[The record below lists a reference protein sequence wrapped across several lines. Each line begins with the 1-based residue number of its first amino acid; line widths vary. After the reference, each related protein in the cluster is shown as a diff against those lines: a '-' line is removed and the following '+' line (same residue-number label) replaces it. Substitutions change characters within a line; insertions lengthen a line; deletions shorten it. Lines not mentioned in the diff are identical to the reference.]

1 MRFSEALEGF
11 WLAKKRGYSTHT
23 VADYS
28 LTFRRFRL
36 FVGDADV
43 AGLVADDIRRF
54 LDAMQNRYELGNK
67 TLCNYWVA
75 LSAFW
80 TWAEVELGIDHI
92 IRNRVARPQFQRRR
106 IAPYRQEEVEAMLA
120 ATGKATAWR
129 TSTGRMTRSKRPTA
143 DRDRA
148 IIVTLV
154 DTGLRASELCA
165 LHLEDYDQER
175 GSLYVERGKG
185 DKERLVYVGDSAK
198 RALWRYL
205 LSRRDAGA
213 KEPLFVSGS
222 GRALDRNNLRQTLQ
236 RIGERAGVRGVTVH
250 RFRHTYA
257 ITFLRNGGNPL
268 VLQEL
273 LGHEKLETV
282 RVYVALAA
290 IDLENAQRAS
300 SPADGWDL

>member
-11 WLAKKRGYSTHT
+11 WLAKRRNYSEHT
-23 VADYS
+23 IRDYS
-28 LTFRRFRL
+28 NTFQRFCR

-43 AGLVADDIRRF
+43 GGLVADDIRRF
-54 LDAMQNRYELGNK
+54 LNAMHERYELSDK

-80 TWAEVELGIDHI
+80 TWAEPELGIEHI
-92 IRNRVARPQFQRRR
+92 IRNRVERPEYQRRR
-106 IAPYRQEEVEAMLA
+106 IEPYRQEEVEALLA
-120 ATGKATAWR
+120 ATGKAAAWR
-129 TSTGRMTRSKRPTA
+129 TRTGKTARGKRPTA

-148 IIVTLV
+148 LIVLLV
-154 DTGLRASELCA
+154 DTGLRASELCD
-165 LHLEDYDQER
+165 LRMEDYDRER

-185 DKERLVYVGDSAK
+185 DKERMVYVGDSGK

-205 LSRRDAGA
+205 LSRKDA
-213 KEPLFVSGS
+213 KPKDHLFVSAS
-222 GRALDRNNLRQTLQ
+222 NRRLDRNNLRQTLQ
-236 RIGERAGVRGVTVH
+236 RIGGRAGVRGVTVH

-257 ITFLRNGGNPL
+257 ITFLRNGGSPL

-273 LGHEKLETV
+273 LGHEKLDTV
-282 RVYVALAA
+282 RIYTALAA
-290 IDLENAQRAS
+290 VDLEKAQRAS

>member
-11 WLAKKRGYSTHT
+11 WLAKKRGYSEHT
-23 VADYS
+23 IRDYS
-28 LTFRRFRL
+28 VTFGRFRRF
-36 FVGDADV
+36 VGDGDV

-54 LDAMQNRYELGNK
+54 LDAMHERYDLGDK
-67 TLCNYWVA
+67 TLCNYWTA

-80 TWAEVELGIDHI
+80 TWAETELGVEHV
-92 IRNRVARPQFQRRR
+92 IRNRVDRPEYQRRR
-106 IAPYRQEEVEAMLA
+106 IEPYRQEEVEALLA
-120 ATGKATAWR
+120 ATSKATAWR
-129 TSTGRMTRSKRPTA
+129 SGTGKIVRSKRPTA
-143 DRDRA
+143 ERDRA
-148 IIVTLV
+148 IIVLLV
-154 DTGLRASELCA
+154 DTGLRASELCD
-165 LHLEDYDQER
+165 LRIEDYDRER

-185 DKERLVYVGDSAK
+185 DKERTVYVGDSGK

-205 LSRRDAGA
+205 LGRRDA
-213 KEPLFVSGS
+213 KPKDHLFVTAS
-222 GRALDRNNLRQTLQ
+222 GRRVDRNNLRKLLQ
-236 RIGERAGVRGVTVH
+236 RLAEQAGVRGVTVH

-282 RVYVALAA
+282 RRYVALAA
-290 IDLENAQRAS
+290 VDLERAQRAS